1 MMYYFP
7 LIITKHYISS
17 VVQSVNVHLW
27 TTSSPTPSRCIEKPT
42 CDSSRYVSMQFHVF
56 VVNPFVL
63 RSKSFMQKDKKNRV
77 LEEAISFTLTHS
89 VLLSTIL
96 EEKKLEEKEKCFE
109 TFLFFALF
117 CPEFLA
123 HCSNVIEC
131 DVQFEFPNTYKIST
145 T

>member
-1 MMYYFP
+1 
-7 LIITKHYISS
+7 
-17 VVQSVNVHLW
+17 
-27 TTSSPTPSRCIEKPT
+27 
-42 CDSSRYVSMQFHVF
+42 
-56 VVNPFVL
+56 
-63 RSKSFMQKDKKNRV
+63 MQKDKKNRV

-96 EEKKLEEKEKCFE
+96 EEKNSKKKKNVLRLV
-109 TFLFFALF
+109 LFFALF
-117 CPEFLA
+117 SPPDLA

>member
-1 MMYYFP
+1 
-7 LIITKHYISS
+7 
-17 VVQSVNVHLW
+17 
-27 TTSSPTPSRCIEKPT
+27 
-42 CDSSRYVSMQFHVF
+42 MQFHVF

-89 VLLSTIL
+89 VLLSTIW
-96 EEKKLEEKEKCFE
+96 EEKKFEEKEKCF
-109 TFLFFALF
+109 ALF
-117 CPEFLA
+117 SPPDLA